1 MSNLTQNI
9 SSLLIIDPSINNYQ
23 QLVDGTDSSTSMMVL
38 DPTQDGV
45 EQITTALRFY
55 SAVQQIHLICHG
67 APGVIYLGNGELS
80 LSNCDRYSQQL
91 KTWSPSQLFLY
102 GCNVAAG
109 DAGAEFLEKLYRLT
123 GSAIA
128 ASTHLVGHQTLG
140 GSWDLDQ
147 SIGEISAES
156 IIVAA
161 TQESYVGTFPA
172 SFGTPTNTA
181 SGGNFPRGLATGDID
196 NDGDVDLVIAN
207 ETGNNVSLLK
217 NNGNGTFATATTFS
231 TGGNSPH
238 PIALADFN
246 SDGRLDVVAPNFSGS
261 NVGLLI
267 NNGAGGFNPAT
278 AVSVGPSPVYAIA
291 ADFNKDGRAD
301 VVTANLSGSVSIL
314 INNGA
319 GGFNPANNINVGS
332 NTYALASGDFNRD
345 GNLDLVA
352 VNNNTSAGNVKILTG
367 NGAGGFTPTNIT
379 VSGSPLGVT
388 AGDFDDDGQLDLAI
402 AATSN
407 LFVLLNTGNGTFGA
421 PSQFA
426 LGTNIFAVTSGDLN
440 RDGRLDIAAVDRS
453 NNTVRILENNGSGSF
468 TLNGTT
474 YTVGSSPSGIVAVD
488 LNNDGRLDLA
498 TSNASSSNFSV
509 LLNTTTNNAP
519 VLNVA
524 ASPTLGTVNVG
535 VATPTGLVGT
545 LVSDLVDLNP
555 PVAGLNNVTDAD
567 SVVTG
572 IAITAA
578 DTSQGTWWYSINE
591 GLSWQTL
598 SAVSETNARL
608 LAANGATRL
617 YFQATSGPGGTI
629 ANAMTFRAWDRSSGV
644 NGEVANVTTNG
655 GATSFSTATDTIS
668 ITVNVP
674 NATPT
679 NLGISASTIDENVST
694 GAPIGTLTSTD
705 PDAGNT
711 FTYSLVT
718 GTGDTDNAAFTIV
731 GNQLQINASPDF
743 ETKSS
748 YSVRVRTT
756 DQGGLSFEKPLT
768 ITVNNVNETPTDLG
782 ISSSAIAE
790 NVAPNSVVGNLSS
803 IDPDSGNT
811 FTYSLV
817 TGSGDTDN
825 AAFTIV
831 GNQLQINAS
840 PDFETKSNYN
850 VRVQTTDQNGLSFEK
865 PMTITVNDLPEN
877 GSPTNISLS
886 SSAIDENSAIAS
898 NIGTLTSTDP
908 NVGDTFTYSLV
919 TGTGDTDNST
929 FTIVGSQLQI
939 NASPDFETK
948 SSYSVRVRTTDQ
960 NGLSFEKPMTITV
973 NNVNETPTDL
983 GISSSAIAENV
994 APNSVVGNLSSIDP
1008 DSGNTFTYSLV
1019 TGAGDT
1025 DNAAFTIVGNQLQI
1039 NASPDFETKSN
1050 YSVRVRTTDQNALS
1064 FEKPMTIG
1072 ITDLPENGSPTNISL
1087 SSSAIDENSAIASNI
1102 GTLTSTDPNVGDTFT
1117 YTLIAGSG
1125 DTDNSAFLIVG
1136 DQLKINASTNFEAKP
1151 NLSIRVRSQDQNGL
1165 SFEKVL
1171 AVTVNNVNEMPTDL
1185 SLSSTQIAEN
1195 VPANTV
1201 VGTFA
1206 TTDPDT
1212 GNTFTYTLVT
1222 GTGDTDNAGFT
1233 IEGSQLKINASP
1245 DFEAKPSYNI
1255 RVRTTDQNGLT
1266 FEKPVTVSVQD
1277 VAESFSDFVG
1287 TQASSGLGIA
1297 LDQLSSLFKNQLLD
1311 ANVPIVGKLSA
1322 NGTIP
1327 DFLTT
1332 LRTSLVNAV
1341 NGAGANISANAMETL
1356 LNSTLA
1362 SSFPGARV
1370 VRSSNL
1376 AETSFEVTLNQQSTV
1391 TKIAQDLGMPGLGL
1405 RVDSGNGNGTLNSE
1419 LKLVFG
1425 SNQSH
1430 GFFIDSDRTKLTSNL
1445 DFGLGANFNG
1455 SGKMGLFKV
1464 NLQDDATGMTRARAE
1479 FAGKLNDV
1487 DPNNTGSATNRLT
1500 ASELDTNKTNAALKS
1515 MQLTSSPNIGIK
1527 IKTDMGAAA
1536 IPGVNAT
1543 LTGNIPILNY
1553 VNGAWA
1559 GGELS
1564 RFGFKNTELSLGSLA
1579 NNIVLPA
1586 LKRVDSVMAPIRPVL
1601 DVLYQDL
1608 KPIGIGYV
1616 FPDID
1621 GDGKSTLV
1629 DMAEAKGGSLVKFVS
1644 VIKTVSDLSK
1654 TASASSNTG
1663 LLLGDFSLANKDAN
1677 DQIINVF
1684 AAPNTL
1690 RNAVITQTSSP
1701 LGINNQLNSDKDDIK
1716 LIQSFKRLEGVKFN
1730 LFDDST
1736 NAVRLLMGQP
1746 VNLFTYDAPEVELN
1760 FSVSKTKNLGKTP
1773 FVVGVAGT
1781 VFASADL
1788 AFGYDTFGLQQWADT
1803 NYASNS
1809 IGNVFNGFYIS
1820 DRKNADGTGEDVS
1833 EFKVGLGLEVIGGL
1847 GLAVK
1852 PIELFGGLKGGLV
1865 GGPTFDLND
1874 PNNDGKVRAGELVS
1888 QFPLNFSGV
1897 AVDASIGAEVS
1908 ASNGGSRKVGKNGK
1922 TEIDGGVSIKLLDI
1936 IFWEGSV
1943 FKYDAKTQKTEFFGV
1958 PADDLIRRVNNLIPK
1973 ITSAARDF
1981 ALKAGQIALEA
1992 TKKAATVVYKAGA
2005 QAVDTLVQESKAAY
2019 NTAVR
2024 TADKVVSLYNEG
2036 KAAEDKLRKKGIK
2049 SLTPKEI
2056 AAIGVSR
2063 GFNNVKQ
2070 PIVQVKN
2077 FASNIGIKAQATITK
2092 AVSAPAK
2099 TVTRTVTNTVSN
2111 TVTRVTRQAEPV
2123 KKKVVSFARKLFNQ
2137 DIAEALVFF
2146 DANFNGILDENEP
2159 FAITESDG
2167 SFDIAIDMDVFDTNQ
2182 NEILDDSE
2190 GQQVAM
2196 GGYGAYNGL
2205 ASEVTFV
2212 APGASFAINP
2222 LTTLISQMM
2231 QDGKSQ
2237 EEASELVA
2245 QSLGLPAELDV
2256 SSFLPELELNGEN
2269 AALGA
2274 KYEAL
2279 LSQVTVTV
2287 QQLTK
2292 LLDGASNLSSQQIQQ
2307 SVLKAITE
2315 QLATGAPVDLSN
2327 TTDVQ
2332 KVLTTAIT
2340 SVKAADPTVKSETLV
2355 AIASQIATVVAEAN
2369 QNISKAAQAAP
2380 ADVLRQIGLVQR
2392 VALGDTSDALEAVG
2406 AGKKS
2411 VGSLVAENTGSGF
2424 EKLLAAAKK
2433 EMKDGSARGDILR
2446 GSKQADVLSGQA
2458 GDDIIF
2464 GDLGDDKLF
2473 GNTDDDQL
2481 QGQEG
2486 NDLLDGSL
2494 GNDLLE
2500 GDFGRDRLIGGD
2512 GNDTLI
2518 GGVDRDTLVGGKG
2531 RDRFSLSIGQ
2541 KGLDRI
2547 ADFST
2552 RDDVLVINGL
2562 SVIEGLTPGRAL
2574 NKKFFK
2580 VGNKAG
2586 DRNDF
2591 LVYNK
2596 KTGGLFVDGNGSVKG
2611 LQTKIAQLTPGLSL
2625 TASDIIVG

>member
-278 AVSVGPSPVYAIA
+278 AVSVGSSPVYAIA

-840 PDFETKSNYN
+840 PDFETKS
-850 VRVQTTDQNGLSFEK
+850 S
-865 PMTITVNDLPEN
+865 
-877 GSPTNISLS
+877 
-886 SSAIDENSAIAS
+886 
-898 NIGTLTSTDP
+898 
-908 NVGDTFTYSLV
+908 
-919 TGTGDTDNST
+919 
-929 FTIVGSQLQI
+929 
-939 NASPDFETK
+939 
-948 SSYSVRVRTTDQ
+948 
-960 NGLSFEKPMTITV
+960 
-973 NNVNETPTDL
+973 
-983 GISSSAIAENV
+983 
-994 APNSVVGNLSSIDP
+994 
-1008 DSGNTFTYSLV
+1008 
-1019 TGAGDT
+1019 
-1025 DNAAFTIVGNQLQI
+1025 
-1039 NASPDFETKSN
+1039 

-1644 VIKTVSDLSK
+1644 VIKTISDLSK

-1874 PNNDGKVRAGELVS
+1874 PNNDGKVRASELVS

-1922 TEIDGGVSIKLLDI
+1922 TEIAGGVSIKLLDI

-2111 TVTRVTRQAEPV
+2111 TVTSVTRQAEPV

-2245 QSLGLPAELDV
+2245 QSLGLPAEV
-2256 SSFLPELELNGEN
+2256 
-2269 AALGA
+2269 
-2274 KYEAL
+2274 
-2279 LSQVTVTV
+2279 
-2287 QQLTK
+2287 
-2292 LLDGASNLSSQQIQQ
+2292 
-2307 SVLKAITE
+2307 
-2315 QLATGAPVDLSN
+2315 
-2327 TTDVQ
+2327 
-2332 KVLTTAIT
+2332 
-2340 SVKAADPTVKSETLV
+2340 
-2355 AIASQIATVVAEAN
+2355 
-2369 QNISKAAQAAP
+2369 
-2380 ADVLRQIGLVQR
+2380 
-2392 VALGDTSDALEAVG
+2392 
-2406 AGKKS
+2406 
-2411 VGSLVAENTGSGF
+2411 
-2424 EKLLAAAKK
+2424 
-2433 EMKDGSARGDILR
+2433 
-2446 GSKQADVLSGQA
+2446 
-2458 GDDIIF
+2458 
-2464 GDLGDDKLF
+2464 
-2473 GNTDDDQL
+2473 
-2481 QGQEG
+2481 
-2486 NDLLDGSL
+2486 
-2494 GNDLLE
+2494 
-2500 GDFGRDRLIGGD
+2500 
-2512 GNDTLI
+2512 
-2518 GGVDRDTLVGGKG
+2518 
-2531 RDRFSLSIGQ
+2531 
-2541 KGLDRI
+2541 
-2547 ADFST
+2547 
-2552 RDDVLVINGL
+2552 
-2562 SVIEGLTPGRAL
+2562 
-2574 NKKFFK
+2574 
-2580 VGNKAG
+2580 
-2586 DRNDF
+2586 
-2591 LVYNK
+2591 
-2596 KTGGLFVDGNGSVKG
+2596 
-2611 LQTKIAQLTPGLSL
+2611 
-2625 TASDIIVG
+2625 